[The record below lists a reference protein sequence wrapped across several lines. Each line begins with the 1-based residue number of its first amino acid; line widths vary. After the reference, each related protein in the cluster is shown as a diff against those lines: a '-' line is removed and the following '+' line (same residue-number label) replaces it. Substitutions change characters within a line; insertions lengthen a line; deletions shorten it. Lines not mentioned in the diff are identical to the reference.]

1 MALKLPKTPFL
12 EGVKTNQSYFLSF
25 LKLCNYFVF
34 TIFAFIVRILAN
46 FFNKKDR
53 NNQFFVADSDFI
65 FNKHCVFVVATKLI
79 C

>member
-34 TIFAFIVRILAN
+34 TIFAFIVRILADFLTKKAEIIN
-46 FFNKKDR
+46 FLLQIQILFSTSIVYLLLL
-53 NNQFFVADSDFI
+53 QS
-65 FNKHCVFVVATKLI
+65 
-79 C
+79 